1 MSRAVPG
8 PVELDE
14 AALRAA
20 FEAPSS
26 PERDRAMRRI
36 ARHADPRQLLE
47 LVADHK
53 SAGARNGALAA
64 LERQGP
70 IAVPVLEQV
79 LASPDADDDLVMF
92 ALQVLARIG
101 GPGSVPQVSQLLQ
114 HPNDNVVQAAI
125 EALGQLRAVQ
135 AIPALIARA
144 GDDPWVQLA
153 VINALG
159 DIGSPVGIPWL
170 LRHLDGSPLIDTALV
185 ALGSLALAH
194 PTAPETAAALAR
206 VAEAGTSHDVASS
219 LAALVASDAPMM
231 PGSVTSTATL
241 VLAAPVPIVWPHAL
255 DALWRNGGWTAAAQ
269 VVAPHRARLVPL
281 VVEALAHPSPSV
293 RAAALA
299 LDLLGPADANPIV
312 AALHDPDGQVR
323 AEACRAAGRCT
334 LVTAVPLLV
343 ERLAGE
349 SREEQVAAVG
359 ALARMPATALEAL
372 AGSLGPDAPA
382 SLVIRALEVLEQVTP
397 ESLAPRAV
405 ELTSHRVPDV
415 RRAAL
420 RVTARI
426 GGPRADQILLKALG
440 DVHLGVQEEAIELLV
455 AKGGERMVDTFIG
468 LLSLPNSLRFRVI
481 RALGRLGVP
490 RASAKLE
497 ALSRD
502 CALHERL
509 EIIVALTRIQPPSL
523 RDFLQ
528 RELGDAN
535 VEIRRAA
542 ARGFGVIAEVQDLGV
557 LTRLALDD
565 DWTLRNEAA
574 RGLGRLPAAE
584 SEQLLL
590 DLARDTESVVARS
603 ARQVLAN
610 RRDRDVAG
618 AA

>member
-1 MSRAVPG
+1 MSQAVPG
-8 PVELDE
+8 PVMLDE
-14 AALRAA
+14 EALRSA
-20 FEAPSS
+20 FEAPPS

-36 ARHADPRQLLE
+36 ARHADPRQLVG
-47 LVADHK
+47 LVADHA

-70 IAVPVLEQV
+70 VALPVLEEV
-79 LASPDADDDLVMF
+79 LASADADDDLVMF

-101 GPGSVPQVSQLLQ
+101 AAGSAPQVLPLLG
-114 HPNDNVVQAAI
+114 HRNDNVVQAAI
-125 EALGQLRAVQ
+125 EALGQLHAVA

-159 DIGSPVGIPWL
+159 DIGSPSGIPWL
-170 LRHLDGSPLIDTALV
+170 VQHLDGSPLIDTALV
-185 ALGSLALAH
+185 ALGSLVLAN
-194 PTAPETAAALAR
+194 PTAPETAAALR
-206 VAEAGTSHDVASS
+206 QVAQSGTSPDVASS
-219 LAALVASDAPMM
+219 LAALVTRDAAMM
-231 PGSVTSTATL
+231 PGSVTATATL
-241 VLAAPVPIVWPHAL
+241 VLAAPVPMAWPHAL
-255 DALWRNGGWTAAAQ
+255 DALWRNGGWSAAAP
-269 VVAPHRARLVPL
+269 VVAPHRGRLAHL
-281 VVEALAHPSPSV
+281 VTEALAHPSATV

-299 LDLLGPADANPIV
+299 LDLLGPGDAGAIL
-312 AALHDPDGQVR
+312 AALHDADGQVR

-334 LVTAVPLLV
+334 LVAAVPNLI

-359 ALARMPATALEAL
+359 ALVRMPAAALEPL
-372 AGSLGPDAPA
+372 AACIGPDAP
-382 SLVIRALEVLEQVTP
+382 SGLVIRVLEVLEQVTP
-397 ESLAPRAV
+397 ASLAPLAI
-405 ELTSHRVPDV
+405 ELTAHRVADV

-420 RVTARI
+420 RVTARV
-426 GGPRADQILLKALG
+426 GGPRSDQLLLKALG

-455 AKGGERMVDTFIG
+455 AQGGERMVDTFIG

-523 RDFLQ
+523 REFLG
-528 RELGDAN
+528 RELGDSNA
-535 VEIRRAA
+535 EIRRAA
-542 ARGFGVIAEVQDLGV
+542 ARGFGVIAGDADLPV
-557 LTRLALDD
+557 LARLAGDD

-574 RGLGRLPAAE
+574 RGLGRLTSRQA
-584 SEQLLL
+584 EQLLL
-590 DLARDTESVVARS
+590 DLARDTETVVARS
-603 ARQVLAN
+603 ARQVLSN
-610 RRDRDVAG
+610 RRDGDVAG

>member
-1 MSRAVPG
+1 
-8 PVELDE
+8 
-14 AALRAA
+14 
-20 FEAPSS
+20 
-26 PERDRAMRRI
+26 
-36 ARHADPRQLLE
+36 
-47 LVADHK
+47 
-53 SAGARNGALAA
+53 
-64 LERQGP
+64 
-70 IAVPVLEQV
+70 
-79 LASPDADDDLVMF
+79 
-92 ALQVLARIG
+92 
-101 GPGSVPQVSQLLQ
+101 
-114 HPNDNVVQAAI
+114 
-125 EALGQLRAVQ
+125 
-135 AIPALIARA
+135 
-144 GDDPWVQLA
+144 
-153 VINALG
+153 
-159 DIGSPVGIPWL
+159 
-170 LRHLDGSPLIDTALV
+170 
-185 ALGSLALAH
+185 
-194 PTAPETAAALAR
+194 
-206 VAEAGTSHDVASS
+206 
-219 LAALVASDAPMM
+219 
-231 PGSVTSTATL
+231 
-241 VLAAPVPIVWPHAL
+241 
-255 DALWRNGGWTAAAQ
+255 
-269 VVAPHRARLVPL
+269 
-281 VVEALAHPSPSV
+281 
-293 RAAALA
+293 
-299 LDLLGPADANPIV
+299 
-312 AALHDPDGQVR
+312 
-323 AEACRAAGRCT
+323 
-334 LVTAVPLLV
+334 
-343 ERLAGE
+343 
-349 SREEQVAAVG
+349 
-359 ALARMPATALEAL
+359 MPATALEAL
-372 AGSLGPDAPA
+372 AGSLGPEAPA
-382 SLVIRALEVLEQVTP
+382 NQVIRALEVLEQVTP
-397 ESLAPRAV
+397 ESLAPRAI

-542 ARGFGVIAEVQDLGV
+542 ARGFGVIAEVQDLPV

-574 RGLGRLPAAE
+574 RGLGHLPPAQ

>member
-1 MSRAVPG
+1 MSRAASG
-8 PVELDE
+8 PLVLDE
-14 AALRAA
+14 DALRAA
-20 FEAPSS
+20 FDAPSS

-36 ARHADPRQLLE
+36 ARHADPRQLVE
-47 LVADHK
+47 LVGDHA

-70 IAVPVLEQV
+70 IAVPVLEDV
-79 LASPDADDDLVMF
+79 LATPDADDDLVMF

-101 GPGSVPQVSQLLQ
+101 GPATTPHVLQLLQ
-114 HPNDNVVQAAI
+114 HPNHNVVQAAI
-125 EALGQLRAVQ
+125 EALGQLKAVS
-135 AIPALIARA
+135 AIPALIART

-159 DIGSPVGIPWL
+159 DMGSPAGIPWL
-170 LRHLDGSPLIDTALV
+170 ASHLDGSPLLDSALV
-185 ALGSLALAH
+185 ALGSLVLAH
-194 PTAPETAAALAR
+194 PAAPETGPALATI
-206 VAEAGTSHDVASS
+206 AAFGTSHDVASS
-219 LAALVASDAPMM
+219 LASLVAREDATM
-231 PGSVTSTATL
+231 PGAVTSTATL
-241 VLAAPVPIVWPHAL
+241 VLAAPVPMVWPHAL
-255 DALWRNGGWTAAAQ
+255 DALWRNGGWAAAAN

-281 VVEALAHPSPSV
+281 VVEALTHSSASV

-299 LDLLGPADANPIV
+299 LDLLGPGDASAIL
-312 AALHDPDGQVR
+312 AALHDTDGQVR
-323 AEACRAAGRCT
+323 AEACRAAGRCI
-334 LVTAVPLLV
+334 LIAAVPVLM

-349 SREEQVAAVG
+349 TREEQVAAVG
-359 ALARMPATALEAL
+359 ALARMPATALESL
-372 AGSLGPDAPA
+372 AGSLGPDRPA
-382 SLVIRALEVLEQVTP
+382 AVIVRALEVLEQVTP
-397 ESLAPRAV
+397 ESLAPRAI
-405 ELTSHRVPDV
+405 ELTSHRMADV

-420 RVTARI
+420 RVTARVA
-426 GGPRADQILLKALG
+426 GPRSDQLLLKALG

-455 AKGGERMVDTFIG
+455 ARGGERMVDTFIG

-509 EIIVALTRIQPPSL
+509 EIIVALTRIQPASL
-523 RDFLQ
+523 REFLL

-542 ARGFGVIAEVQDLGV
+542 ARGFGVIADASDLPV
-557 LTRLALDD
+557 LTRLAADD

-574 RGLGRLPAAE
+574 RGLGRLPAPQADP
-584 SEQLLL
+584 LLL

-610 RRDRDVAG
+610 RRDGDLAG